1 MLRIDLNI
9 VWEIINVLILF
20 ALVKKFLFKPVR
32 EILKKR
38 NDEIE
43 ASYQAAEKT
52 NKDADDLKAQ
62 LAASA
67 SKIAENE
74 EKAVADA
81 KVKGAA
87 EYDRIVSEAQPK
99 SEQIISEARD
109 KAKAVAD
116 QEKRK
121 AEDEITGMVKEAAA
135 KIAESESDEKLYDDF
150 LKEVSQNEQ

>member
-81 KVKGAA
+81 KEKGAA
-87 EYDRIVSEAQPK
+87 EYDRIVGEAQSK